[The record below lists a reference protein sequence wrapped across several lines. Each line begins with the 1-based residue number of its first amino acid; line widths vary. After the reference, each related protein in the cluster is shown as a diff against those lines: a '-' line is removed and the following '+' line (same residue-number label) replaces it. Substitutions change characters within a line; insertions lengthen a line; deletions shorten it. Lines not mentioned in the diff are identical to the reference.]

1 MPKWHFSGL
10 LGGLAVAVLL
20 LVAGRPATAIP
31 YFANE
36 YGVTCQKCHSVI
48 PRLNAFGQEF
58 LDHGYTIPGA
68 VAGRPFPVSAKLNLL
83 FTTDP
88 APGFPKAIVDE
99 LELFLAGKPSARTN
113 YFVEQYVI
121 DGGAPG
127 LLREAWFANRFT
139 PDAAKVPIYA
149 QGGIF
154 TLPLP
159 VDPEAF
165 RETYED
171 YAIDVQT
178 VGDNPFDLKGPKVG
192 LQARFGS
199 ADRGLSSHFL
209 ALQGHDQ
216 QSGLPTIGID
226 LMNETQQM
234 FGPVALTYYGY
245 VGKRPDMALVDDFW
259 RQGLGLTYASTRW
272 AADLVWQLGNDST
285 FLGAPTAVKSGG
297 GFAQL
302 RYQMNLRMF
311 ALVRY
316 DAANGPPGSVMH
328 DLVPLLGFRLSHN
341 SRFTI
346 EDVLQNAPQPSDTL
360 NLQYTVGI

>member
-1 MPKWHFSGL
+1 MPNWRPHESL
-10 LGGLAVAVLL
+10 GLAVAALL
-20 LVAGRPATAIP
+20 LVAASRPAGAIP

-36 YGVTCQKCHSVI
+36 YGVTCQKCHSII
-48 PRLNAFGQEF
+48 PRLNAFGQAF
-58 LDHGYTIPGA
+58 LDHGYSLPGA
-68 VAGRPFPVSAKLNLL
+68 VAGRPFPLSAKLNLL
-83 FTTDP
+83 FTSDP
-88 APGFPKAIVDE
+88 AAGFPKTTVDE

-113 YFVEQYVI
+113 YFVEQYVV

-127 LLREAWFANRFT
+127 SLREAWFANRFT

-178 VGDNPFDLKGPKVG
+178 VGDNPFNLKGPKVG
-192 LQARFGS
+192 VQGRIGS

-216 QSGLPTIGID
+216 QSGLPTLGID
-226 LMNETQQM
+226 LMNETQQV
-234 FGPVALTYYGY
+234 FGPIALTYYGY
-245 VGKRPDMALVDDFW
+245 VGKRPDITLVDNFW

-285 FLGAPTAVKSGG
+285 FLGTPGAVKSGG

-302 RYQMNLRMF
+302 RYQMNLRTF

-316 DAANGPPGSVMH
+316 DAANGPPGSAMH
-328 DLVPLLGFRLSHN
+328 DFVPLLGFRVSHN
-341 SRFTI
+341 SRFTV
-346 EDVLQNAPQPSDTL
+346 EEVFQNPPQPSTTL
-360 NLQYTVGI
+360 NLQYTVGM